1 MCAAQMQSQCSLC
14 KKEIKIFDSEESAL
28 CPTCADKSEKLFDEE
43 MRRMEL
49 LRLIRGADVELYDLK
64 HPDSTAENNYC
75 GQVILIKAGQGFEV
89 KIFLKSGVL
98 EWSTYL
104 TDGAGFK
111 SLDTRLD
118 ALIGNISL
126 LIESWG
132 GGPHYMDIF
141 YVDKVLSVEGE
152 L

>member
-1 MCAAQMQSQCSLC
+1 MCAAQMQSHCSLC
-14 KKEIKIFDSEESAL
+14 DKEIKIFESEESAL
-28 CPTCADKSEKLFDEE
+28 CSVCADKSEKLFDDE

-49 LRLIRGADVELYDLK
+49 LRIIRGADVELYDLK
-64 HPDSTAENNYC
+64 HPDSTAESNHC

-89 KIFLKSGVL
+89 KICLKSGAL
-98 EWSTYL
+98 EWTTNL

-111 SLDTRLD
+111 SQDTKLD

-141 YVDKVLSVEGE
+141 YVDRVLSLEGE